1 MGYSLLRGQLVHL
14 TACDTQEIAPLME
27 RWGRDS
33 EYVRLLDDEPC
44 QLLSSRQ
51 WQKWLEDITSGK
63 EFFVI
68 RVNENDQIIGTIGL
82 YQRKWNHGDTFVGI
96 GVGEREYWGRGYGTE
111 AMRLVLQFA
120 FQELNLHR
128 VSLGV
133 FAYNERAIR
142 SYEKAGFRIEGR
154 LRQGIH
160 RVNQRWDEV
169 VMGILRSEWETAQKD
184 PPEKLEI
191 F

>member
-1 MGYSLLRGQLVHL
+1 
-14 TACDTQEIAPLME
+14 
-27 RWGRDS
+27 
-33 EYVRLLDDEPC
+33 
-44 QLLSSRQ
+44 
-51 WQKWLEDITSGK
+51 
-63 EFFVI
+63 
-68 RVNENDQIIGTIGL
+68 
-82 YQRKWNHGDTFVGI
+82 
-96 GVGEREYWGRGYGTE
+96 VGEREYWGRGYGTE